1 MLDEAISIPNSNN
14 ETNGKS
20 GINPAPPAPP
30 MAPPMAPPTA
40 PPMAPPMAPPAPP
53 MAPPAPPKGPPA
65 PPAAPTAA
73 PSGGAPRT
81 ALLGSITSFQKGGLK
96 KTVTV
101 DKSKPKI

>member
-30 MAPPMAPPTA
+30 MAPPMAPPIA
-40 PPMAPPMAPPAPP
+40 PPMAPPVPPMAPP

>member
-20 GINPAPPAPP
+20 VTNPAPPAPP
-30 MAPPMAPPTA
+30 MAPPA
-40 PPMAPPMAPPAPP
+40 PPMAPP

>member
-20 GINPAPPAPP
+20 ATNPAPPAPP
-30 MAPPMAPPTA
+30 MAPPA
-40 PPMAPPMAPPAPP
+40 PPMAPPSPPMAPP

>member
-20 GINPAPPAPP
+20 ATNPAPPAPP
-30 MAPPMAPPTA
+30 MAPPA
-40 PPMAPPMAPPAPP
+40 PPMAPP